1 MQPGQGV
8 AHAEPVPYY
17 FGDPRQGPALTRL
30 PAEGG
35 GAGLQ
40 HLLQPIQ
47 LKRAELASDTTGTLR
62 GQRLPATGREHLPP
76 AIGRGPRHSEPLC
89 DLPVTGSRFDEVG
102 RSQPH
107 ALSPG
112 LLFRAESAPWHLPVT
127 APPSERVSGIRPG
140 PFPSRP
146 LLHRRPPSG

>member
-8 AHAEPVPYY
+8 AHAEPVLDYL
-17 FGDPRQGPALTRL
+17 GDPGQRPALIRF

-40 HLLQPIQ
+40 HLLQLIQ
-47 LKRAELASDTTGTLR
+47 LKRTELAADTAGTLR
-62 GQRLPATGREHLPP
+62 CERLPATGRDHLPP
-76 AIGRGPRHSEPLC
+76 AIDRRPRHPEPLC
-89 DLPVTGSRFDEVG
+89 DLTVTGSRLNEVG

-127 APPSERVSGIRPG
+127 APASERVSNIRPG

-146 LLHRRPPSG
+146 LLHRRPPPG